1 MLTARRYRREV
12 SDSAFCQSTLV
23 HVLLLT
29 VDAEDLKFYAFAHVQ
44 GAAEKSGPL
53 LSLFSQQPFGILIRN
68 FTALFTETF
77 YI

>member
-1 MLTARRYRREV
+1 MSLHLQFTDTTIV
-12 SDSAFCQSTLV
+12 NI
-23 HVLLLT
+23 
-29 VDAEDLKFYAFAHVQ
+29 YAKLQ

-53 LSLFSQQPFGILIRN
+53 NFSLFSQQPFGILIRN